1 MGALIN
7 LFRIIIGL
15 AIGLAHSSSLK
26 VGINGFVPHVCLA
39 PQLVR
44 KGDINYLVADYLSE
58 ITMSLL
64 VAAKRKSPVR
74 RNIVCSQ

>member
-1 MGALIN
+1 MY
-7 LFRIIIGL
+7 
-15 AIGLAHSSSLK
+15 SL
-26 VGINGFVPHVCLA
+26 VYLA

-74 RNIVCSQ
+74 EMNSIVCSQYYKAVIVTLPIL